1 MRKPGVAPNAA
12 HQVEFT
18 LPVTAQVDRSGG
30 DVDVHE
36 IVHGPALG
44 VVLDLVHQVSA
55 AHIEDFDVR
64 QVPAPPENMMKIS
77 KNPLDCSEML
87 MF

>member
-1 MRKPGVAPNAA
+1 M
-12 HQVEFT
+12 T
-18 LPVTAQVDRSGG
+18 TQVDRSGG

-36 IVHGPALG
+36 IVHNPALD

-64 QVPAPPENMMKIS
+64 QVPAPPENMIS
-77 KNPLDCSEML
+77 NLQKL
-87 MF
+87 F